1 MLARFGILP
10 AAGILFFFLPSPVP
24 AQGSKPE
31 PVHHL
36 VRVFVGDA
44 RDLERALALDLDLV
58 SEHALELPT
67 RALEV
72 VATDADLARIR
83 KAGFRFEIEIRNME
97 EFYASRLSVP
107 APMGPNPP
115 FGKGSMGGYHTYA
128 EVVKIMDDLHKAFP
142 AIVSA
147 KWSIGKSVQGRDL
160 WVQKIS
166 DNVNVDENEPEVYYD
181 ALIHAR
187 EPMSMECTLA
197 LMFWLAENY
206 RKDPLATYL
215 VNEREMFFL
224 PVVNPD
230 GYEYNRSIRP
240 GGGGMWRKNRRKN
253 GGGTYGVDLNR
264 NYPYKWGGPGSSSNP
279 GSATYRGTAPASEPE
294 VKSILAFLSSRKFKV
309 GFNSHTYSNLLLRPW
324 GWTRGGPSNSAQYDM
339 ISRLAT
345 RENHFPYGPCG
356 QILYVASG
364 GAFDTFH
371 QNYGMYGFSPEI
383 GSRGDGFWPATS
395 RILPLIQQNMWM
407 FESMALTAGP
417 AVSAEISAVK
427 EVGGNRNG
435 SFEPGETVGIEVTV
449 TNAGSQA
456 GSVKVKAVLANLK
469 PGGTILNPSFDF
481 GKPGAFTSNSNK
493 TSLLSFKLPAGA
505 KGVYTGEVNVSG
517 VFAGSKIP
525 FRVAVGT
532 FRLLARDDAEKDLGW
547 TMGLAGDTART
558 GRWNRMAPQ
567 RTSYG
572 GKVYQPGADTT
583 PAPGVNCF
591 VTDGRAGSS
600 AGSYD
605 VDGGFTTLLSP
616 VMDLSHAAMLRFRYN
631 RWVMDSSSSD
641 VFRVAVSSNGGS
653 TWNSLEEVKSW
664 QSRWVSAEAEVPAG
678 VNPSA
683 SMRLRFRAED
693 ADPQSISE
701 AAVDDLEI
709 WGVVQGPSLVVLG
722 SGERGRWVRLCRAAG
737 QGETG
742 VLLAS
747 PGKGSLSF
755 PGFQGTLGLDPARLY
770 LVQTGTF
777 GPSGYLSLDLAI
789 PMDPGLSGARV
800 YFQEAV
806 FTLSAGKV
814 SGAFSNL
821 QEITIK

>member
-1 MLARFGILP
+1 MPVRFLALGFFP
-10 AAGILFFFLPSPVP
+10 FLFSFLVPFLP
-24 AQGSKPE
+24 AQGAPSRPA
-31 PVHHL
+31 HHL
-36 VRVFVGDA
+36 VRIFIGDA

-58 SEHALELPT
+58 TERVVELPA

-72 VATDADLARIR
+72 VADDADLARIR

-97 EFYASRLSVP
+97 DFYASRLAVA

-128 EVVKIMDDLHKAFP
+128 EVVKIMDDLHRSFP
-142 AIVSA
+142 SIVSA

-166 DNVNVDENEPEVYYD
+166 DNVNVDENEPEVYFD

-206 RKDPLATYL
+206 RKDPLAGYL

-240 GGGGMWRKNRRKN
+240 GGGGMWRKNRRRN
-253 GGGTYGVDLNR
+253 ANGTYGVDLNR

-279 GSATYRGTAPASEPE
+279 SSAIYRGPSPASEPE
-294 VKSILAFLSSRKFKV
+294 IKAILAFLAQRKFTV

-324 GWTRGGPSNSAQYDM
+324 GWTAGDPPNAARYDM
-339 ISRLAT
+339 ISKLAT
-345 RENHFPYGPCG
+345 KENHFPYGACG
-356 QILYVASG
+356 KILYVASG

-383 GSRGDGFWPATS
+383 GSRSDGFWPATR
-395 RILPLIQQNMWM
+395 RILPLIEQNMWM
-407 FESMALTAGP
+407 FETMALVAGP
-417 AVSAEISAVK
+417 AVSAEITAVK
-427 EVGGNRNG
+427 EVGGNQNG
-435 SFEPGETVGIEVTV
+435 SFEPGETVGIEVTAA
-449 TNAGSQA
+449 NAGSRA
-456 GSVKVKAVLANLK
+456 GAVRVKATLASLK
-469 PGGTILNPSFDF
+469 PGGSILNSSYDF
-481 GKPGAFTSNSNK
+481 GKLPAFTARSNRNG
-493 TSLLSFKLPAGA
+493 LLTFKIPAGA
-505 KGVYTGEVNVSG
+505 RGVYTGFVNVTG
-517 VFAGSKIP
+517 VFSGGRIP
-525 FRVAVGT
+525 FRIAVGT

-547 TMGLAGDTART
+547 TMGAPGDTART

-567 RTSYG
+567 RTTYG
-572 GKVYQPGADTT
+572 GKVFQPGSDTT
-583 PAPGVNCF
+583 PAPGVKCF
-591 VTDGRAGSS
+591 VTDGRAGFS
-600 AGSYD
+600 AGTYD

-616 VMDLSHAAMLRFRYN
+616 VMDLSHAAMLRFKYN
-631 RWVMDSSSSD
+631 RWVMDSASSD
-641 VFRVAVSSNGGS
+641 VFRVALSPNGGS
-653 TWNSLEEVKSW
+653 SWYTLEEVKSW
-664 QSRWVSAEAEVPAG
+664 QSRWVPAEVDLPAG
-678 VNPSA
+678 VNPGA

-709 WGVVQGPSLVVLG
+709 WGVVQGPSLVILG
-722 SGERGRWVRLCRAAG
+722 SGERGRSIRLCRAAKP
-737 QGETG
+737 GETG

-747 PGKGSLSF
+747 PGKGSLSL
-755 PGFQGTLGLDPARLY
+755 PGFQGTLGLDPARLC
-770 LVQTGTF
+770 LVRSGTF
-777 GPSGYLSLDLAI
+777 GSPGYLSLDLPI
-789 PMDPGLSGARV
+789 PNDPSLSGAKV
-800 YFQEAV
+800 YFQDAV
-806 FTLSAGKV
+806 FSVSGGKI

-821 QEITIK
+821 QKIVIK

>member
-1 MLARFGILP
+1 MLARFGALW
-10 AAGILFFFLPSPVP
+10 ALGLLFSVFPPHLSAQGPSP
-24 AQGSKPE
+24 G

-58 SEHALELPT
+58 SEHALEPPV

-97 EFYASRLSVP
+97 DFYASRLAVA

-128 EVVKIMDDLHKAFP
+128 EVVKIMDDLHKSFP
-142 AIVSA
+142 SIVSA

-166 DNVNVDENEPEVYYD
+166 DNVNVDENEPEVYFD

-206 RKDPLATYL
+206 RKDPLAGYL

-230 GYEYNRSIRP
+230 GYEYNRSTRP
-240 GGGGMWRKNRRKN
+240 GGGGMWRKNRRRN
-253 GGGTYGVDLNR
+253 ANGTYGVDLNR
-264 NYPYKWGGPGSSSNP
+264 NYPYKWGGAGSSSNP
-279 GSATYRGTAPASEPE
+279 SSSIYRGPSPASEPE
-294 VKSILAFLSSRKFKV
+294 VKSILAFLAQRKFVV

-324 GWTRGGPSNSAQYDM
+324 GWTSGDPANGAQYDM
-339 ISRLAT
+339 ISKLAT
-345 RENHFPYGPCG
+345 RENHFPYGACG
-356 QILYVASG
+356 KILYVASG

-371 QNYGMYGFSPEI
+371 QKFGMFGFSPEI
-383 GSRGDGFWPATS
+383 GSRSDGFWPPTS
-395 RILPLIQQNMWM
+395 RILPLIEQNMWM
-407 FESMALTAGP
+407 FQAMALAAGA
-417 AVSAEISAVK
+417 AVSAEITAVK
-427 EVGGNRNG
+427 EVGGNQNG
-435 SFEPGETVGIEVTV
+435 SFEPGETVGIEITAA
-449 TNAGSQA
+449 NAGSRA
-456 GSVKVKAVLANLK
+456 SAVRVKATLASLK
-469 PGGTILNPSFDF
+469 PGGSILNSTFDF
-481 GKPGAFTSNSNK
+481 GKLPAFTTRSNK
-493 TSLLSFKLPAGA
+493 NGLLTFKIPAGA
-505 KGVYTGEVNVSG
+505 QGVYTGFVNVTG
-517 VFAGSKIP
+517 VFSGGRIP
-525 FRVAVGT
+525 FRIAVGT

-547 TMGLAGDTART
+547 TMGVSGDTART

-567 RTSYG
+567 RTTYG
-572 GKVYQPGADTT
+572 GKVFQPGSDTT
-583 PAPGVNCF
+583 PAPGVKCF

-600 AGSYD
+600 VGTYD

-616 VMDLSHAAMLRFRYN
+616 VMDLSHAAMLRFKYN
-631 RWVMDSSSSD
+631 RWVMDSSASD
-641 VFRVAVSSNGGS
+641 VFRVAVSPNGGS
-653 TWNSLEEVKSW
+653 SWNSLEEVKSW
-664 QSRWVSAEAEVPAG
+664 QSRWVPAEVELPAG
-678 VNPSA
+678 VNPSG

-693 ADPQSISE
+693 ADPQSLSE

-722 SGERGRWVRLCRAAG
+722 SGERGRYIRICRAAEK
-737 QGETG
+737 GETG

-747 PGKGSLSF
+747 PGKGSLSL
-755 PGFQGTLGLDPARLY
+755 PGFRGTLGLDPARLY
-770 LVQTGTF
+770 MVHSGSF
-777 GPSGYLSLDLAI
+777 GSSGYLSLDLLVPA
-789 PMDPGLSGARV
+789 DPALSGARV
-800 YFQEAV
+800 YFQDAV
-806 FTLSAGKV
+806 FTVSGGKV

-821 QEITIK
+821 QEVAIK